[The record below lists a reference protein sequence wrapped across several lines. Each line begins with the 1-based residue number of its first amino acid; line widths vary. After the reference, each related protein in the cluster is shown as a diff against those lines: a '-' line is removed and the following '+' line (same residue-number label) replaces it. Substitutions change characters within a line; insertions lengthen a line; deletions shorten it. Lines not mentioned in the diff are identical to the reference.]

1 MKEYNHIK
9 TKKNTDGSY
18 DLDIVATRWELL
30 KALFRGELRTELSSK
45 SAAAL
50 SGALYTPKKKYYKKS
65 EKAIV
70 KGE

>member
-1 MKEYNHIK
+1 MKDYNHIK

-18 DLDIVATRWELL
+18 DLDIIASRWELL
-30 KALFRGELRTELSSK
+30 KALFRGELRTELSAK

-50 SGALYTPKKKYYKKS
+50 SGALYTPKKKYYKK
-65 EKAIV
+65 EKPII

>member
-30 KALFRGELRTELSSK
+30 KALFRGELRTELSAQ
-45 SAAAL
+45 SAASL
-50 SGALYTPKKKYYKKS
+50 SGALYTPKKKYYKVSSK
-65 EKAIV
+65 KPD
-70 KGE
+70 